1 MIDSKKK
8 CWLIEI
14 NSSPSLA
21 TETSLDE
28 TIKKALIRDT
38 FQLLNPL
45 DFDRKRLAEVI
56 SRRLGE
62 NNTYKMSKSTIA
74 SQNY

>member
-1 MIDSKKK
+1 MKDIVLKSLLACSNSHAVPYNPCAFELYGYDIMIDSKKK

-38 FQLLNPL
+38 F
-45 DFDRKRLAEVI
+45 
-56 SRRLGE
+56 
-62 NNTYKMSKSTIA
+62 
-74 SQNY
+74 